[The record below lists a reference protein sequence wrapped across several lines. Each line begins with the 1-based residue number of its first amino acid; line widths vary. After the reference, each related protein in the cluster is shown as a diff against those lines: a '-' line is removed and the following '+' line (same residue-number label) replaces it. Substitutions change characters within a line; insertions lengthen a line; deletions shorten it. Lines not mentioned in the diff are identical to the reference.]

1 MEEQEKESK
10 VKSGIPWLKWILRLL
25 FLVIAIPFL
34 IFLLLQIPAVQN
46 WSVDQLTS
54 YFSNK
59 MNTKVEID
67 KVDLSIW
74 RGLELDGFYVEDT
87 AGDTLIYSEY
97 LEVGFKKSLFSVF
110 KRELSLNDVR
120 LINGSVNITKRR
132 NESRSNIE
140 VLLANFGSSDN
151 KDKKSD
157 GSPFNLDLK
166 IVQLQNVHY
175 VMKDENTGKS
185 QSYQILEGLIEFDKV
200 DLENGEVD
208 IKRIFLDRP
217 DIVLSK
223 AEQVEIIVNEKTGEL
238 DTIVI
243 ESIPDTTSFF
253 LTLDELEILEGT
265 FKRYDETSARG
276 NLYPNS
282 IDLSDMEL
290 TDLNLKFTGLK
301 YSSELDVSLAVEYLT
316 MEDQRGFTINEMS
329 ADSLTIDGKGI
340 DFKNFKLQTNNT
352 DFQNDLKITYSKLA
366 DFADLQNRVFFKATF
381 DNAKI
386 GLGDLTY
393 FIKDLNRNDFFIK
406 NKKRKIILD
415 GNYYG
420 RVNRLSGRDV
430 KLYLDNGLQLEGS
443 FDSRNISDANEAL
456 INVKVKRL
464 TTNVNF
470 LEQLIPGFK
479 TPNNFE
485 KIGDFNFAGRFDG
498 YFKDFVAFGSLD
510 TELGRADLD
519 MRLDIKEGTRNANYS
534 GEINLVDFDL
544 RSWTDDDNF
553 GVVSFSSQVSN
564 GKGLSLETAFAE
576 LYAKVTSFDF
586 KGYTYADFILDGQL
600 KKNKFEGNF
609 SIQDENADFEFD
621 GNIELREGRPYLDFE
636 ADIHNLDFTQLR
648 LTNDQLSVS
657 GKLDINMNGK
667 DIDDLVGDL
676 VASNIKINRKDSLYV
691 LDTVSVMSTNLDQ
704 DERLLE
710 VYSDIAT
717 ASIEGNFQYKSLV
730 SAVKQIAK
738 NNYPFYTKKWSP
750 VKSLVNQ
757 NFDFDVHVFD
767 SKNIF
772 ALVGVPRLFIKD
784 LKAKGRVS
792 NSESEI
798 AITSSMP
805 YVAYD
810 KYEIHGGQ
818 LNFNSIRSDGSLL
831 MTIDS
836 SMVDNKSFNPIDINA
851 DMRGD
856 TINLNVSTDEI
867 VDSIERLD
875 LLVQITPDD
884 KGISLHLENKE
895 LIMLGNEWQ
904 FSDDNNIII
913 GKEYIDIDNFSLT
926 DDTKKISVSDI
937 NNDGVEVVLEDVD
950 LAIINSF
957 FDYDNM
963 FFSGYTNM
971 SAKVYKM
978 YSKAPVITGN
988 ISIAEFLINDR
999 DFGHLEID
1007 LSKTN
1012 FNPYEGLISL
1022 THPTHSIKSSVQFD
1036 QENNKLNATVKARDF
1051 PADIFEYIVMDGLS
1065 ETVGKID
1072 IDATLLGP
1080 LDNLDLQGDAMLKE
1094 GAAKIDYLGSKF
1106 FFDNQP
1112 IRISRYFLDL
1122 TDDFLTDTEGNVGLI
1137 TGGIK
1142 HDLFREFVM
1151 DLNISADNAIVLNTT
1166 KRQNPLYYGFAQGNI
1181 SVDFAGPFDRADLKV
1196 SATTGPNTV
1205 LNIPVSYYQEGYDES
1220 FVKFVDRDNLDNQEI
1235 TIINSNDDYKIK
1247 GLTIEMNVNITPDA
1261 EMRIIFDESRQDIL
1275 EGRGD
1280 GTVQMYIDRYGAFDV
1295 FGEYEIANGQY
1306 LFTSGELVKKPF
1318 RIKPGGIIRWNGDPL
1333 NATLDIDADYIVR
1346 TPLNVFLAEYIVQGT
1361 PLEQQARSSQVTEL
1375 TLDLKG
1381 TIFNPVISFD
1391 LAFPELQGDLRTYAE
1406 SKLRTLR
1413 SNAIALNDQVVQL
1426 IVFQSFLG
1434 TNDATGVSNPNV
1446 LSSAASNTLS
1456 ELVSNQLSNLLT
1468 GLLSEALSDNGLIS
1482 GIDFKVGLRN
1492 NASIYS
1498 AASGGIEFNEVE
1510 VDGRTRFK
1518 FLNERMSL
1526 KVGGN
1531 FIRNEEAPVGLS
1543 NYVAGNVVLE
1553 YFLTDERK
1561 LKFRVYGTSD
1571 VDFQTTS
1578 RRGLYGVGFGY
1589 RTEFGT
1595 LSEFQKGLSG
1605 AVKEVLEAEE
1615 ELKN

>member
-166 IVQLQNVHY
+166 IV
-175 VMKDENTGKS
+175 
-185 QSYQILEGLIEFDKV
+185 
-200 DLENGEVD
+200 
-208 IKRIFLDRP
+208 P
-217 DIVLSK
+217 
-223 AEQVEIIVNEKTGEL
+223 EQVEIIVNEKTGEL

-657 GKLDINMNGK
+657 GKLDINMK
-667 DIDDLVGDL
+667 MRDCW
-676 VASNIKINRKDSLYV
+676 K
-691 LDTVSVMSTNLDQ
+691 
-704 DERLLE
+704 
-710 VYSDIAT
+710 
-717 ASIEGNFQYKSLV
+717 SI
-730 SAVKQIAK
+730 
-738 NNYPFYTKKWSP
+738 
-750 VKSLVNQ
+750 
-757 NFDFDVHVFD
+757 
-767 SKNIF
+767 
-772 ALVGVPRLFIKD
+772 
-784 LKAKGRVS
+784 
-792 NSESEI
+792 
-798 AITSSMP
+798 
-805 YVAYD
+805 
-810 KYEIHGGQ
+810 
-818 LNFNSIRSDGSLL
+818 
-831 MTIDS
+831 
-836 SMVDNKSFNPIDINA
+836 
-851 DMRGD
+851 
-856 TINLNVSTDEI
+856 
-867 VDSIERLD
+867 
-875 LLVQITPDD
+875 
-884 KGISLHLENKE
+884 
-895 LIMLGNEWQ
+895 LI
-904 FSDDNNIII
+904 
-913 GKEYIDIDNFSLT
+913 
-926 DDTKKISVSDI
+926 
-937 NNDGVEVVLEDVD
+937 
-950 LAIINSF
+950 
-957 FDYDNM
+957 
-963 FFSGYTNM
+963 
-971 SAKVYKM
+971 
-978 YSKAPVITGN
+978 
-988 ISIAEFLINDR
+988 
-999 DFGHLEID
+999 
-1007 LSKTN
+1007 
-1012 FNPYEGLISL
+1012 
-1022 THPTHSIKSSVQFD
+1022 
-1036 QENNKLNATVKARDF
+1036 
-1051 PADIFEYIVMDGLS
+1051 
-1065 ETVGKID
+1065 
-1072 IDATLLGP
+1072 
-1080 LDNLDLQGDAMLKE
+1080 
-1094 GAAKIDYLGSKF
+1094 
-1106 FFDNQP
+1106 
-1112 IRISRYFLDL
+1112 
-1122 TDDFLTDTEGNVGLI
+1122 
-1137 TGGIK
+1137 
-1142 HDLFREFVM
+1142 
-1151 DLNISADNAIVLNTT
+1151 
-1166 KRQNPLYYGFAQGNI
+1166 
-1181 SVDFAGPFDRADLKV
+1181 
-1196 SATTGPNTV
+1196 
-1205 LNIPVSYYQEGYDES
+1205 
-1220 FVKFVDRDNLDNQEI
+1220 
-1235 TIINSNDDYKIK
+1235 
-1247 GLTIEMNVNITPDA
+1247 
-1261 EMRIIFDESRQDIL
+1261 
-1275 EGRGD
+1275 
-1280 GTVQMYIDRYGAFDV
+1280 
-1295 FGEYEIANGQY
+1295 
-1306 LFTSGELVKKPF
+1306 
-1318 RIKPGGIIRWNGDPL
+1318 
-1333 NATLDIDADYIVR
+1333 
-1346 TPLNVFLAEYIVQGT
+1346 
-1361 PLEQQARSSQVTEL
+1361 
-1375 TLDLKG
+1375 
-1381 TIFNPVISFD
+1381 
-1391 LAFPELQGDLRTYAE
+1391 
-1406 SKLRTLR
+1406 
-1413 SNAIALNDQVVQL
+1413 
-1426 IVFQSFLG
+1426 
-1434 TNDATGVSNPNV
+1434 
-1446 LSSAASNTLS
+1446 
-1456 ELVSNQLSNLLT
+1456 
-1468 GLLSEALSDNGLIS
+1468 
-1482 GIDFKVGLRN
+1482 
-1492 NASIYS
+1492 
-1498 AASGGIEFNEVE
+1498 
-1510 VDGRTRFK
+1510 
-1518 FLNERMSL
+1518 
-1526 KVGGN
+1526 
-1531 FIRNEEAPVGLS
+1531 
-1543 NYVAGNVVLE
+1543 
-1553 YFLTDERK
+1553 
-1561 LKFRVYGTSD
+1561 
-1571 VDFQTTS
+1571 
-1578 RRGLYGVGFGY
+1578 
-1589 RTEFGT
+1589 
-1595 LSEFQKGLSG
+1595 
-1605 AVKEVLEAEE
+1605 
-1615 ELKN
+1615 